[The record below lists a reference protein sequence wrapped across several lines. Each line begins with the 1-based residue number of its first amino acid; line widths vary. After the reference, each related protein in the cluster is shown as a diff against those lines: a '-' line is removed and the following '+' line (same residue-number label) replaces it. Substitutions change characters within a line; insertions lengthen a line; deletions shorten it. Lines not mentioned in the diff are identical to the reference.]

1 MFVRKRKDLI
11 TFDMAAGKTADKTAD
26 KGQPAQ
32 LVVPASS
39 PRMEAPMI
47 RESIAHLI
55 GGGSLSEEEAA
66 SAMDEIMTG
75 AATPS
80 QLGAFLTA
88 LRIKGETIDEITGLA
103 RTMRAHAVRVSLP
116 EGVDAVDTCG
126 TGGDGS
132 GTFNVSTAAGL
143 LVAALGQPVAK
154 HGNRAATS
162 KCGSADVLEALGV
175 KLELGPEQVARC
187 IETVGFGFMF
197 APAYHPAMRHVGP
210 TRREIGIRTV
220 FNILGPLTNPAG
232 ARYQVLGV
240 ADPKLLPL
248 MGAALQH
255 LGCERALIVYGEDG
269 VDEISLG
276 APTRVCEVR
285 GAEGDLREYTIT
297 PGELGMSEH
306 SRDEVRGGDAQQN
319 AALLRALLSGEQEGA
334 PAEMV
339 ALNAG
344 AALYVTGRAASLAD
358 GVRQARD
365 ALRSGQA
372 AATLDALALTSRQL
386 GAQN

>member
-1 MFVRKRKDLI
+1 
-11 TFDMAAGKTADKTAD
+11 
-26 KGQPAQ
+26 
-32 LVVPASS
+32 
-39 PRMEAPMI
+39 MI
-47 RESIAHLI
+47 REAIAHI
-55 GGGSLSEEEAA
+55 AGGGSLSEDEAA
-66 SAMDEIMTG
+66 AAMDEIMTG
-75 AATPS
+75 MATPS

-103 RTMRAHAVRVSLP
+103 RVMRAHAVHVPLAANVR
-116 EGVDAVDTCG
+116 AVDTCG
-126 TGGDGS
+126 TGGDAS

-143 LVAALGQPVAK
+143 LVSALGQPVAK

-162 KCGSADVLEALGV
+162 RCGSADVLEALGV
-175 KLELGPEQVARC
+175 RLELGPEQVARC

-197 APAYHPAMRHVGP
+197 APAFHPAMRHVGP

-248 MGAALQH
+248 MGAALQR

-269 VDEISLG
+269 VDEISLS

-285 GAEGDLREYTIT
+285 GPGGDLREYTIA
-297 PGELGMSEH
+297 PDELGLSTH
-306 SRDEVRGGDAQQN
+306 TRDEVRGGDAQQN
-319 AALLRALLSGEQEGA
+319 AALLRAVLDGKQEGA

-344 AALYVTGRAASLAD
+344 AALYVTGHSPTLAD
-358 GVRQARD
+358 GVRQAQD
-365 ALRSGQA
+365 ALHNGRA
-372 AATLDALALTSRQL
+372 AATLDGLILTSRQL
-386 GAQN
+386 AASPVA